1 MCGIAGI
8 FGAPRNGVAA
18 DATAMARALHHRG
31 PDDRGVWVDAQAG
44 VGLAHARLAVLDLTP
59 AGHQPMV
66 SHAGRYIAVFNGEI
80 YNHLDL
86 RKELEAVLAAPPW
99 RGHSDTE
106 TWLAAVEHWG
116 LDTALT
122 KAVGMF
128 AVAIWDKLSGAL
140 FLARD
145 RLGEKPLYYGWVGGE
160 FVFASELKAFRV
172 LGAFEG
178 AICRRALA
186 RYIQHA
192 YVPAPYSIYQGV
204 YKLEPGCVL
213 RVAGPVGA
221 APAEALR
228 APATFGPLQIRRWWD
243 LAQVQAFG
251 ANNPL
256 EDEREAIETLEF
268 ALAQSI
274 ELQSLADVPV
284 GAFLSGGVD
293 SSLIAALMQQRADR
307 PIKTFTVAFDDP
319 EFDESPHA
327 RAVAA
332 HLGTEHAELMV
343 TPGDAISLI
352 PKLPVIYDEPFADAS
367 QIPTF
372 FVSQEARRKVTVAL
386 SGDAGDELFGGY
398 DHYLRGPGLWSNLT
412 RAPYAARR
420 ALGYAVQKFPASG
433 WEQIGTML
441 NTVLPAGRRIDRFT
455 SKVQTVGALLSG
467 SRSIEE
473 LHQTMSSKW
482 RDPGSPVVGTPR
494 PKSRALIPSLS
505 RPMNCEQAMMYR
517 DTLDYLPNDILC
529 KVDRAAMANSLET
542 RVPFLDHRV
551 VEVAWRLPLSMKIRQ
566 RQTKWA
572 LRQILYKHVPRH
584 LIERPKAGFG
594 IPLATWLRGPLREWA
609 EALLDQRVLEAGG
622 FLNAALIRRKWEEHL
637 AEAYDH
643 SAGLWT
649 VIMFQAWLENEDRA
663 RMPDVTHSRLLL
675 SH

>member
-1 MCGIAGI
+1 
-8 FGAPRNGVAA
+8 
-18 DATAMARALHHRG
+18 
-31 PDDRGVWVDAQAG
+31 
-44 VGLAHARLAVLDLTP
+44 
-59 AGHQPMV
+59 MV
-66 SHAGRYIAVFNGEI
+66 SHSERYVTVFNGEI

-86 RKELEAVLAAPPW
+86 RKELEAVRAAPSW

-106 TWLAAVEHWG
+106 TWLAAVDHWG

-128 AVAIWDKLSGAL
+128 AVALWDRLEGAL

-145 RLGEKPLYYGWVGGE
+145 RLGEKPLYYGWVDGG
-160 FVFASELKAFRV
+160 FVFASELKAFKV
-172 LGAFEG
+172 LSAFKG

-186 RYIQHA
+186 MYIQHA
-192 YVPAPYSIYQGV
+192 NVPAPYSIYQGV

-221 APAEALR
+221 APAEPLR
-228 APATFGPLQIRRWWD
+228 APATFGALQLRRWWD

-251 ANNPL
+251 ADNSL
-256 EDEREAIETLEF
+256 VEEGEAIG
-268 ALAQSI
+268 ALDAALRQSI
-274 ELQSLADVPV
+274 QLQSLADVPV

-319 EFDESPHA
+319 EFDESSQA

-332 HLGTEHAELMV
+332 HLRTDHTELMV
-343 TPGDAISLI
+343 TAADAFNLI

-398 DHYLRGPGLWSNLT
+398 EHYLRGPGLWSNLT
-412 RAPYAARR
+412 RAPYPARR
-420 ALGYAVQKFPASG
+420 ALGYAVQRFPASA
-433 WEQIGTML
+433 WDHVGTVL

-473 LHQTMSSKW
+473 LHQTLSSRWKG
-482 RDPGSPVVGTPR
+482 PAPVLGPR
-494 PKSRALIPSLS
+494 PRTRTMIPPSS
-505 RPMNCEQAMMYR
+505 PTMDCEQAMMYR

-551 VEVAWRLPLSMKIRQ
+551 VELAWRLPSSMKIRPG
-566 RQTKWA
+566 QTKWP
-572 LRQILYKHVPRH
+572 LRQILYQHVPRH

-594 IPLATWLRGPLREWA
+594 IPLAKWLRGPLREWA
-609 EALLDQRVLEAGG
+609 EALLDRRVLEAGC
-622 FLNAALIRRKWEEHL
+622 FLDAAPIRRRWEEHL
-637 AEAYDH
+637 AGTCDH

-649 VIMFQAWLENEDRA
+649 VLMFQAWLENEGRA
-663 RMPDVTHSRLLL
+663 TMRDGS
-675 SH
+675 